1 MCCGKT
7 VNRWNALNSYLL
19 FDENT
24 LFCILV
30 EQKLNNSWISKT
42 MKKKSK
48 NSIQLTFK
56 DSGKPSQF
64 NKDMDELLLSLYG
77 SYDNFKK
84 EFKVNP
90 NNN

>member
-1 MCCGKT
+1 
-7 VNRWNALNSYLL
+7 
-19 FDENT
+19 
-24 LFCILV
+24 
-30 EQKLNNSWISKT
+30 
-42 MKKKSK
+42 MKKKNK

-56 DSGKPSQF
+56 DSSKPSQF
-64 NKDMDELLLSLYG
+64 NKDMDELLLSEYG